1 MKKII
6 TNITELKTLPGID
19 TLYYFCE
26 TNDNYPKY
34 YTEIE
39 KALHEAN
46 EQMEIFGIDH
56 ASMKITI
63 QINNNP
69 FSYLGKAEGYLWFID
84 LNTLFKIGFKDHET
98 NTNLHNIRV
107 QLLSNSI
114 YAVGI
119 KEIMQHIDSIL
130 EKCITGNKPITR
142 VDLNSF
148 VQLDLSFIDESMF
161 ATRKRDMD
169 IRKKLHSN
177 IMQTIYVGK
186 KPFLLRIYNKRDELE
201 KSLKQKMMKM
211 YFEENGFD
219 YDKPIFNV
227 EFELHRQFLRTY
239 DINTVDDLLS
249 HAVKLFGECI
259 DSIRLIDNDTVTTT
273 NRYRASTHPIWEKIK
288 SDYTLKQFMQSSEIF
303 DKLARK
309 QYIYEL
315 EDFEKEFKALTKRAY
330 MNSLPISM
338 EIMELYYT
346 EMKNEM

>member
-1 MKKII
+1 MNTNI

-26 TNDNYPKY
+26 TNDSYPKF

-39 KALHEAN
+39 KALYEAN
-46 EQMEIFGIDH
+46 EKMEIFGIDY
-56 ASMKITI
+56 ASTKLTI

-84 LNTLFKIGFKDHET
+84 LSTLFKIGFKDHET

-107 QLLSNSI
+107 QLLANAI

-119 KEIMQHIDSIL
+119 KEVMKHIDGVL
-130 EKCITGNKPITR
+130 NGYITEYKPITR

-169 IRKKLHSN
+169 IRKKLLSN

-186 KPFLLRIYNKRDELE
+186 KPFLLRVYNKRDELE
-201 KSLKQKMMKM
+201 KSLKQKMMKI
-211 YFEENGFD
+211 YFEDNGFD
-219 YDKPIFNV
+219 YEKPIFNV

-239 DINTVDDLLS
+239 DINTVDDLLAN
-249 HAVKLFGECI
+249 AVKLFGECI
-259 DSIRLIDNDTVTTT
+259 DSIRLIDNDTVTAT

-288 SDYTLKQFMQSSEIF
+288 SDYTLKQFMQSSEILQ
-303 DKLARK
+303 KLARK
-309 QYIYEL
+309 KYIYEL

-346 EMKNEM
+346 EMKSEM